1 MIAHYCLHKLRI
13 LPSQYLSLEAKE
25 KAFVEASII
34 LKIEKEAKEA
44 KEIGKKGKKRR

>member
-34 LKIEKEAKEA
+34 LKIEKEAKE
-44 KEIGKKGKKRR
+44 IGKKGKKRR